1 MKMKKKEPKFDFYT
15 LDEFSDIWSNEERLV
30 FIDTGIDEVVGRYD
44 DIPDIIVDANL
55 KLGSTDLS
63 IYEFESGEK
72 ILNTF
77 GMFLDK
83 CNPVVREDII
93 DRLVKLQ
100 RFEIKPKKYK
110 LLTEETLQKF
120 YELCEGYPT
129 TFDDP
134 YTDEEL
140 NLMEKEYLSKQF
152 IDDGYNFEEGD
163 FDDDR

>member
-1 MKMKKKEPKFDFYT
+1 MKMKKKNLNFDFYT
-15 LDEFSDIWSNEERLV
+15 IDEFSDIWANEERLV
-30 FIDTGIDEVVGRYD
+30 FVDTGINEVLAKYE
-44 DIPDIIVDANL
+44 DIPDIIVDMNL

-83 CNPVVREDII
+83 CNPLVREDIN
-93 DRLVKLQ
+93 RLVKLQ
-100 RFEIKPKKYK
+100 TFEIKPKKYK
-110 LLTEETLQKF
+110 LLSEETLEEF
-120 YELCEGYPT
+120 YEHCEGYSVN
-129 TFDDP
+129 FDDP

-140 NLMEKEYLSKQF
+140 DLMEKEFLSKQF
-152 IDDGYNFEEGD
+152 IDDGYSFEEGD